1 MTFDKRQ
8 LSKEAKTLNFVRDTY
23 EKVIRLIEIL
33 RMIQENE
40 PFCTCLALKRG
51 TAINLT
57 IFDLPRLSVD
67 RFRL

>member
-40 PFCTCLALKRG
+40 PFCTCLAL
-51 TAINLT
+51 
-57 IFDLPRLSVD
+57 
-67 RFRL
+67 